1 MLRVAGKVTP
11 GREPFHRH
19 RRRLRRHCRRR
30 RRLVLGDVFPT
41 TAFLVKDVSGLIDL
55 AMTSKV
61 EFVTSRM
68 MRKKK
73 KKINRVKKGAVES
86 LNVF

>member
-19 RRRLRRHCRRR
+19 RRRHCRRRRR